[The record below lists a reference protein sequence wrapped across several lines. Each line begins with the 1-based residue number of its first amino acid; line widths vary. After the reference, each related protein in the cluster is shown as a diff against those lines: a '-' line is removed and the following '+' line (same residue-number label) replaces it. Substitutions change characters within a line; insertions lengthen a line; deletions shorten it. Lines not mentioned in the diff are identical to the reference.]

1 MNEQDRVT
9 GSLYGMAT
17 GDALGVPS
25 SFMTQD
31 YIAEKWGWIDTFYP
45 PGKKVIFF
53 MMG

>member
-31 YIAEKWGWIDTFYP
+31 YIAEKWAGLIPFIHR
-45 PGKKVIFF
+45 KKVIFF

>member
-45 PGKKVIFF
+45 RKKVIFF